1 MPIGAPCQRPEPKSA
16 CSPMPAPMLAI
27 NASEFGSTGR
37 PEISP
42 FHGLSAGN
50 GSAPFSGAFAPS
62 DAAERL
68 PYVAPLAAPPCDGD
82 ADDVAA
88 PSLPPPPP
96 QPASQTEARVVMKI
110 LGMVVSFHQTFQG
123 YYTGIVLQAEWR
135 SIIGMRT
142 CFFQAMIHM
151 RR

>member
-1 MPIGAPCQRPEPKSA
+1 MPIGAPCPRPEPKSA
-16 CSPMPAPMLAI
+16 CSPMPATMLAI

-37 PEISP
+37 PEISR

-110 LGMVVSFHQTFQG
+110 LRSGWCMGVSG
-123 YYTGIVLQAEWR
+123 RLGR
-135 SIIGMRT
+135 SAVSISRVDQWGRP
-142 CFFQAMIHM
+142 F
-151 RR
+151 